1 MRNLLALLF
10 AIAIAGACSS
20 GSSPTFSVS
29 DATADPTYWC
39 PGNASNAPYDLHATV
54 HLHNPTSS
62 SVTVTGVTA
71 ELELAAV
78 KGPWIEK
85 VGEVYN
91 AGDAAFAPA
100 AAPPK
105 SSTTMKVTVRSA
117 CTSPAYGTSSAS
129 YGDYKVTL
137 HIKTTAGSYS
147 ISASNL
153 HRILTA

>member
-1 MRNLLALLF
+1 MRRLIGLLF
-10 AIAIAGACSS
+10 SVAVVAGCSG
-20 GSSPTFSVS
+20 GSSSFAVS

-39 PGNASNAPYDLHATV
+39 PGSASNAPYDLHATV
-54 HLHNPTSS
+54 HLDNPTTS
-62 SVTVTGVTA
+62 SVKVSGVTA
-71 ELELAAV
+71 EMTLSAV

-91 AGDAAFAPA
+91 AGDAAFAPSA
-100 AAPPK
+100 VAPK
-105 SSTTMKVTVRSA
+105 SNTTMHVTIHSA
-117 CTSPAYGTSSAS
+117 CTSPAYGDSSAS

-137 HIKTTAGSYS
+137 HIKTSTGSYS